1 MRPAAVLAGLAVA
14 MLVGACEREPILPGE
29 RLDLRP
35 ERKAPPAA
43 VQAGPVS
50 IPATTVNPDWS
61 HKADNPEHRPPH
73 AALDLPLARIWSVDI
88 GQPAGRKHRI
98 GADPVVQGG
107 RIFAMDSRARVTAV
121 STAGAPLWSRDLTP
135 PADRSDDASGG
146 GLAAVGAR
154 VFVTTGFGE
163 LIALSAVNGAELWR
177 QDLDA
182 AAMGAPTVVGDTVYA
197 VSRDSRAWALDVESG
212 RIRWQISGV
221 PDPIGVDGGSAPAVG
236 DRLAV
241 FPFNSGHLLAT
252 LRAGGTR
259 VWSAPITGERA
270 GRTYASIDDIT
281 GDPVI
286 AGDLVVAGNPGGR
299 TVALDAA
306 SGERLWTAPEGAMSP
321 PVVIGGSVFVVS
333 DTGELVRLDAATG
346 ARVWAVQL
354 PYFTRERLRRR
365 RAVFAHYGP
374 VLAGGRLLV
383 ASNDGLIRAFDP
395 QTGARVGAAPL
406 PGGAGSNPV
415 VANRTLYVVS
425 ENGQLHAYR

>member
-1 MRPAAVLAGLAVA
+1 MLLA
-14 MLVGACEREPILPGE
+14 ACEREPLLPGE

-35 ERKAPPAA
+35 ERDAPPPA
-43 VQAGPVS
+43 VQVGPVS
-50 IPATTVNPDWS
+50 IPPPTLNPDWS
-61 HKADNPEHRPPH
+61 HKADNPAHRPPH
-73 AALDLPLARIWSVDI
+73 AALDLPLTRIWSVDI

-163 LIALSAVNGAELWR
+163 LVALSAVNGAELWR

-182 AAMGAPTVVGDTVYA
+182 AAMGAPTVLGDMVYA
-197 VSRDSRAWALDVESG
+197 VSRDSRAWALDVDSG
-212 RIRWQISGV
+212 RILWQISGV
-221 PDPIGVDGGSAPAVG
+221 PDPVGFDGGSAPAVD
-236 DRLAV
+236 DRLAL

-252 LRAGGTR
+252 LRQGGTR
-259 VWSAPITGERA
+259 LWSAPITGQRA
-270 GRTYASIDDIT
+270 GRAYAAIDDIT

-286 AGDLVVAGNPGGR
+286 AGEVVVAGNLGGR

-306 SGERLWTAPEGAMSP
+306 SGERLWTASEGAVSP
-321 PVVIGGSVFVVS
+321 PVVVGGSVFLVS
-333 DTGELVRLDAATG
+333 DLGELVRLDAGTG
-346 ARVWAVQL
+346 ARVWSTEL
-354 PYFTRERLRRR
+354 PYFTRERPRRR
-365 RAVFAHYGP
+365 KAVYAHYGP

-395 QTGARVGAAPL
+395 QTGAPVATAPL
-406 PGGAGSNPV
+406 PGGAGSNPS

-425 ENGQLHAYR
+425 EDGRLHAYR